1 MEQEQFERLRKLII
15 NRNETERQKEK
26 SRSELL
32 SLALILLIIVIALF
46 YVGNQRNHRYIV
58 VDEFVFDTHRE
69 KAYHIRLLTT
79 YTMDEI
85 DEMNK

>member
-15 NRNETERQKEK
+15 NRNETEREKEK

-32 SLALILLIIVIALF
+32 NLALILLIIVIALF

-69 KAYHIRLLTT
+69 KAYYIRELAS